1 MANRS
6 RDKIFELVE
15 LKKPLK
21 PFTAAGSEGKELNI
35 ITKSSIE
42 VQPEREHHYQG
53 LVKHTLL
60 QDKGYEDT
68 KKPFLTLSNNDSVEL
83 KKGFD
88 LTPAEKENAGR
99 GSEIHWTKKIILLT
113 VFVGITALLLGM
125 FLAALVLAVINK
137 DGLTDHKSDTIGQF
151 LAMMKKFDKVN
162 ETFMQMNDNYE
173 ALLDQV
179 AMLKN
184 DINRLHEMYDIL
196 SNETTQSFNVS
207 NHLILA
213 VNGSIQ
219 SLLQNVTAQTRQISN
234 NSGSI
239 RTERNRI
246 NSIISSSVGL
256 QGVVDQLRGEINLT
270 ASKVNIIQFTVQG
283 INETISLF
291 SIYDLLAN
299 CTSNTLN
306 QMGSITDSFTSKD
319 VSVSA
324 HLTVSC
330 FVCKYYDRYFNL
342 FKLW

>member
-21 PFTAAGSEGKELNI
+21 PFTAADSEGKELNI

-125 FLAALVLAVINK
+125 FALVLAVINK
-137 DGLTDHKSDTIGQF
+137 EGLADHKSDTNGQF
-151 LAMMKKFDKVN
+151 LAMMKMFDKVN
-162 ETFMQMNDNYE
+162 ETFMRMNDNYE

-213 VNGSIQ
+213 VNVSIQ
-219 SLLQNVTAQTRQISN
+219 SLSQTVTAQTRQISN

-239 RTERNRI
+239 QTERNRI
-246 NSIISSSVGL
+246 NNINSSSVSL
-256 QGVVDQLRGEINLT
+256 QGVVDQFRGEINLT
-270 ASKVNIIQFTVQG
+270 ASKVNITQSTVEG
-283 INETISLF
+283 INEMIISVFYL
-291 SIYDLLAN
+291 
-299 CTSNTLN
+299 
-306 QMGSITDSFTSKD
+306 
-319 VSVSA
+319 
-324 HLTVSC
+324 
-330 FVCKYYDRYFNL
+330 
-342 FKLW
+342 

>member
-21 PFTAAGSEGKELNI
+21 PFTAADSEGKELNI

-68 KKPFLTLSNNDSVEL
+68 KKPFLTLSNNDSMEL

-88 LTPAEKENAGR
+88 LTPEKENAGH

-125 FLAALVLAVINK
+125 FLAALVLAVLNK
-137 DGLTDHKSDTIGQF
+137 DGLADLKSDTNGQF
-151 LAMMKKFDKVN
+151 LAMMKQFDKVN
-162 ETFMQMNDNYE
+162 ETFLQINDNYE

-184 DINRLHEMYDIL
+184 DINRLHEMYNIL
-196 SNETTQSFNVS
+196 SNETTQSFIVS
-207 NHLILA
+207 NDLILA
-213 VNGSIQ
+213 VNVSIQ
-219 SLLQNVTAQTRQISN
+219 NLFQNVTAQTRQISN

-239 RTERNRI
+239 WTERNRI

-299 CTSNTLN
+299 CTSNTEN

-324 HLTVSC
+324 DLTVSC

-342 FKLW
+342 FNTW

>member
-88 LTPAEKENAGR
+88 LTPAEKENAGH

-125 FLAALVLAVINK
+125 FALVLAVINK
-137 DGLTDHKSDTIGQF
+137 EGLADHKSDTNGQF
-151 LAMMKKFDKVN
+151 LAMMKMFDKVN
-162 ETFMQMNDNYE
+162 ETFMRMNDNYE

-179 AMLKN
+179 AMLKS

-213 VNGSIQ
+213 VNVSIQ
-219 SLLQNVTAQTRQISN
+219 NLSQTVTDQTRQISN
-234 NSGSI
+234 NYGSI
-239 RTERNRI
+239 QTERNRI
-246 NSIISSSVGL
+246 NNINSSSVSL

-270 ASKVNIIQFTVQG
+270 ASKVNITQSTVEG

-299 CTSNTLN
+299 CTSNTEN
-306 QMGSITDSFTSKD
+306 QTGSITDSFSSKD

-342 FKLW
+342 FNTW